1 MEPKNELEKTITAIV
16 REVMGRDQVG
26 IQDNFF
32 DIGASSLHI
41 IRIQNKLG
49 KALQK
54 EIPVIHLFEFT
65 TIQSLA
71 GYLNQEVDD
80 NRMVKMGRK
89 RAEMRK
95 EKRTS
100 RSK

>member
-1 MEPKNELEKTITAIV
+1 
-16 REVMGRDQVG
+16 VG
-26 IQDNFF
+26 IKDNFF

-54 EIPVIHLFEFT
+54 DIPVIHLFEFT
-65 TIQSLA
+65 TIERLA

-80 NRMVKMGRK
+80 NRMVKKGRK
-89 RAEMRK
+89 HAEIRK
-95 EKRTS
+95 EKRVKRKKITGEI
-100 RSK
+100 KQ